1 MAVFGLRHQ
10 GLGGDMDSGSA
21 FPRAGWWQASDG
33 NWYPPESRSGYMPA
47 LPDPPTIDASMQLS
61 QSEPN
66 SGHSSPAGPDR
77 ILGLRKKHLLII
89 GVCVLYIVSP
99 IDFAPELVLG
109 PLGVGDDLIAV
120 VSAIGL
126 YAAGVRGKRHRD

>member
-1 MAVFGLRHQ
+1 
-10 GLGGDMDSGSA
+10 MDSGNA
-21 FPRAGWWQASDG
+21 YPQAGWWQASDG
-33 NWYPPESRSGYMPA
+33 SWYPPESRTGDVPA
-47 LPDPPTIDASMQLS
+47 LPNTTTSDASMQLS

-66 SGHSSPAGPDR
+66 SGHSSPAAPDR
-77 ILGLRKKHLLII
+77 ILGLRKKHLLIV

-99 IDFAPELVLG
+99 IDLAPELVLG

-126 YAAGVRGKRHRD
+126 YAAGIRGKRHRD